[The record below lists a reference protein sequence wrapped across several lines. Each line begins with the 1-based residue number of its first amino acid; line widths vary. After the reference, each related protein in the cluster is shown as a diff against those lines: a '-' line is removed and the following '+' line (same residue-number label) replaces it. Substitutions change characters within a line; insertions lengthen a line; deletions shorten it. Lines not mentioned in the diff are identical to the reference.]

1 MFIQKIY
8 ITKSPFLSSPLQF
21 LSIITRHSFYMEH
34 AMLARVK
41 SYNNLLYSILIGL
54 FFILALPLK
63 ISYSLIQILLA
74 VSGIV
79 LLVPHIKSRT
89 FNLDKA
95 DKWLIASFV
104 FYFTL
109 CVISFMTHKG
119 KFSELDLPSRAVLTL
134 PILAV
139 LYKKHIQQV
148 WILYAILAGGIV
160 AGVVSIIQVFGFD
173 LDKPFPKTM
182 HIQAGDMAMSL
193 AMFSFC
199 ALFYFHAQKQR
210 LLTVTCLISGLLAMI
225 ASFLTTAR
233 GAWIGVPA
241 VLAAIFLLNRKNL
254 SKWVVTS
261 VLLITLSGGFF
272 AKETIYQRYLEA
284 KSDISAYVDRSN
296 TSTSV
301 GARFDMWKSS
311 LLGIQEK
318 PLFGWGLEGVKEMRK
333 QHFEQGKISQYAS
346 GFAHAHNQYLHD
358 TATRGVL
365 GLIALLA
372 ILFVPL
378 SSFWRNVRQ
387 AAPNSLAHLWGVLG
401 ITHILLM
408 MSYFLTQAFLSH
420 NSGVMFYFTV
430 TLIFLGLQKTAQ
442 NQPLVGTQ

>member
-41 SYNNLLYSILIGL
+41 SYNNQLYSILIGL

-63 ISYSLIQILLA
+63 ISYSLIPILLA
-74 VSGIV
+74 VSGIA

-148 WILYAILAGGIV
+148 WILYAIL
-160 AGVVSIIQVFGFD
+160 
-173 LDKPFPKTM
+173 
-182 HIQAGDMAMSL
+182 AGDMAMSL

-378 SSFWRNVRQ
+378 SSFWRNVRR